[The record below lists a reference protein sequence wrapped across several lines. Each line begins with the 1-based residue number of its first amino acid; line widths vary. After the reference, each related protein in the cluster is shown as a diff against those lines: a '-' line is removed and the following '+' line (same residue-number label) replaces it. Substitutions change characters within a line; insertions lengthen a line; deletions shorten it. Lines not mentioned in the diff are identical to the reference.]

1 MPARPPERTAADL
14 LTTFGAAPHQT
25 SGQPAPAKAER
36 DRVNRAT
43 APLRGHARPG
53 HGWSPVLAP
62 LPVYQTSTREIGG
75 LFPLL
80 VASPMPAV
88 GARIGYDVQ
97 SGGAFYCHPVEWV
110 LRSGLATNPNIA
122 LFGEPGRGKSST
134 VVAFVLRMLNFGVR
148 TLISGDVKGEYTPVV
163 RALGARPIE
172 LGAGNHAR
180 VNALDLGPL
189 TARWDTWTARRQRDE
204 LSSVLGR
211 WVQLLAALAE
221 SQGHA
226 PTVSDEAA
234 LAAVLHRL
242 VGADD
247 GNTRLRPI
255 TIPDV
260 HRELASPDSRLWR
273 DLRYEGKHDF
283 LHQLRPMTD
292 ALANLISGALAGL
305 FDGPTTVAVDW
316 NAPVQ
321 SMDLSRLRSRGDR
334 AVAIALTCLGAW
346 SSLATDLRA
355 DGDIR
360 IVVRDEC
367 WRQLRLGPRA
377 IAAIDAELRLSRLEK
392 IIQILVLHKLS
403 DLYSVGATGS
413 QAVAIAKDLIALCST
428 RVLFGQS
435 TRVADDLADALALT
449 GPEHQRLT
457 GPVNERRGRAL
468 WKTENHPAHLV
479 QTVLSSFEKR
489 LFDTNAQ
496 LRPAASRRGRV
507 GRSRG

>member
-1 MPARPPERTAADL
+1 M
-14 LTTFGAAPHQT
+14 
-25 SGQPAPAKAER
+25 
-36 DRVNRAT
+36 
-43 APLRGHARPG
+43 
-53 HGWSPVLAP
+53 LAP
-62 LPVYQTSTREIGG
+62 LPVYHASTREIGG

-80 VASPMPAV
+80 VACPVPAV

-110 LRSGLATNPNIA
+110 LRNGLATNPNIA

-163 RALGARPIE
+163 RALGATPIE

-189 TARWDTWTARRQRDE
+189 TARWDSWTAQRQRDE

-234 LAAVLHRL
+234 IAAVLHRL
-242 VGADD
+242 VGARD
-247 GNTRLRPI
+247 GNSRLRPI

-260 HRELASPDSRLWR
+260 HRELAHADTELWH
-273 DLRYEGKHDF
+273 DLRYAHRHDF
-283 LHQLRPMTD
+283 LDRLRPMTD
-292 ALANLISGALAGL
+292 ALANLISGALSGL
-305 FDGPTTVAVDW
+305 FDAPTTVAIDW
-316 NAPVQ
+316 AAPVQ
-321 SMDLSRLRSRGDR
+321 SMDLSRLRSRGDT
-334 AVAIALTCLGAW
+334 AVAVALTCLGAW
-346 SSLATDLRA
+346 SSLATDLRN
-355 DGDIR
+355 DGEIR
-360 IVVRDEC
+360 IVVRDEL
-367 WRQLRLGPRA
+367 WRQLRLGPRSV
-377 IAAIDAELRLSRLEK
+377 AAIDAELRLSRLEQ

-403 DLYSVGATGS
+403 DLLSVGAKGS
-413 QAVAIAKDLIALCST
+413 QATAIARDLIALCST
-428 RVLFGQS
+428 RVLFRQS
-435 TRVADDLADALALT
+435 TRAADELAEALALT
-449 GPEHQRLT
+449 GPEHQRLI

-468 WKTENHPAHLV
+468 WKTENQPAHLV

-496 LRPAASRRGRV
+496 LRPAPNGRGRY
-507 GRSRG
+507 G

>member
-1 MPARPPERTAADL
+1 MTPPERTAADL
-14 LTTFGAAPHQT
+14 LTTFGGAPRRPRKTPAA
-25 SGQPAPAKAER
+25 SGPEGIR
-36 DRVNRAT
+36 INRSA

-62 LPVYQTSTREIGG
+62 LPVYQASTREIGG

-97 SGGAFYCHPVEWV
+97 SGGAFYCHPVWWV

-134 VVAFVLRMLNFGVR
+134 VVAFVARMLNFGVR

-163 RALGARPIE
+163 RALGATPIE
-172 LGAGNHAR
+172 LGAGNRAR

-189 TARWDTWTARRQRDE
+189 AALWDTWTVQRQRDE

-221 SQGHA
+221 SQGHS

-242 VGADD
+242 VGASD
-247 GNTRLRPI
+247 GYTWLRPV

-260 HRELASPDSRLWR
+260 HRELAQPDVQLWR
-273 DLRYEGKHDF
+273 ELRYADRHDY
-283 LHQLRPMTD
+283 LDGLRPMTD
-292 ALANLISGALAGL
+292 ALANLVSGALAGL
-305 FDGPTTVAVDW
+305 FDAPTTVTVDW

-321 SMDLSRLRSRGDR
+321 SMDLSRLRSRGDT
-334 AVAIALTCLGAW
+334 AVAVALTCLGTW
-346 SSLATDLRA
+346 SSLATDLRD

-377 IAAIDAELRLSRLEK
+377 VASIDAELRLSRLDK
-392 IIQILVLHKLS
+392 IIQILVMHKLS
-403 DLYSVGATGS
+403 DLYSAGPPGS
-413 QAVAIAKDLIALCST
+413 QAAAIAKDLIALCST

-457 GPVNERRGRAL
+457 GTVNERRGRAL

-496 LRPAASRRGRV
+496 LRPVPREGGRH
-507 GRSRG
+507 G